1 MSDQDTEWIGAGELP
16 KVLQEE
22 LRAIGRPC
30 VFVAREA
37 DAAILAAARS
47 QLEGVLAARR
57 RRVRRR
63 WLAAAAAL
71 VLGIGYGA
79 FWMAHPPAAGL
90 AGEDLNHDG
99 RVDILDAFQLARTLK
114 QPNGPRAGLPDVNGD
129 GVVNDQDVE
138 ALAAKAVRLD
148 GRHG

>member
-1 MSDQDTEWIGAGELP
+1 MGAGELP
-16 KVLQEE
+16 KVLQDE
-22 LRAIGRPC
+22 LSAIGRPC
-30 VFVAREA
+30 VFVDRET

-47 QLEGVLAARR
+47 HLEGVLAARR

-63 WLAAAAAL
+63 WLAAAAL

-79 FWMAHPPAAGL
+79 FWMARPTAADL

-99 RVDILDAFQLARTLK
+99 RVDILDAFQLARSLK
-114 QPNGPRAGLPDVNGD
+114 QPNGPRPGLPDVNGD